1 MPIVILTPTNA
12 KSGLLLAWNNFR
24 ARLIVVIMGDTDATA
39 MARMTAE
46 VEEEEVDVMELV
58 RRLQESRSEGMRDE
72 PGTGASATAAKAHE
86 KGFASMVKTTG
97 VATLD
102 EESKKGQFGWFPVLG
117 VQMPYIIRSETP
129 YIPTKVKQDL
139 LNL

>member
-1 MPIVILTPTNA
+1 
-12 KSGLLLAWNNFR
+12 
-24 ARLIVVIMGDTDATA
+24 MGDTDAAA

-86 KGFASMVKTTG
+86 KGFASLVKTTG

-129 YIPTKVKQDL
+129 YIPTKVTLGEFRHTIKISKLDSRKFWFGFL
-139 LNL
+139 LYLILISLLLR

>member
-1 MPIVILTPTNA
+1 
-12 KSGLLLAWNNFR
+12 
-24 ARLIVVIMGDTDATA
+24 MGDTDAAA

-58 RRLQESRSEGMRDE
+58 RRLQEDRSEGMRDE
-72 PGTGASATAAKAHE
+72 PGTELFRDYNYFKKNLLGTGAAATAAKAHE

-97 VATLD
+97 EATLD
-102 EESKKGQFGWFPVLG
+102 EESKKGQFGWFPVLE

-129 YIPTKVKQDL
+129 YIPTKVGSVREEYDL
-139 LNL
+139 DLPRSGY

>member
-1 MPIVILTPTNA
+1 
-12 KSGLLLAWNNFR
+12 
-24 ARLIVVIMGDTDATA
+24 MGDTDAAA

-58 RRLQESRSEGMRDE
+58 RRLQEDRSEGMRDE
-72 PGTGASATAAKAHE
+72 PGTELYLEIRIILTHLLGTGAAATAAKAHE

-97 VATLD
+97 EATLD
-102 EESKKGQFGWFPVLG
+102 EESKKGQFGWFPVLE

-129 YIPTKVKQDL
+129 YIPTKVGEVREENDL
-139 LNL
+139 DLPRSGY

>member
-1 MPIVILTPTNA
+1 
-12 KSGLLLAWNNFR
+12 
-24 ARLIVVIMGDTDATA
+24 MGDTDAAA

-58 RRLQESRSEGMRDE
+58 RRLQEDRSEGMRDE
-72 PGTGASATAAKAHE
+72 QGTELFRDWNYLKKNLLGTGAAATAAKAHE

-97 VATLD
+97 EATLD
-102 EESKKGQFGWFPVLG
+102 EESKKGQFGWFPVLE

-129 YIPTKVKQDL
+129 YIPTKVGSVREEYDL
-139 LNL
+139 DLPRSGY

>member
-1 MPIVILTPTNA
+1 
-12 KSGLLLAWNNFR
+12 
-24 ARLIVVIMGDTDATA
+24 MGDTDAA
-39 MARMTAE
+39 AVARMTAE

-86 KGFASMVKTTG
+86 KGFASLVKTTG

-129 YIPTKVKQDL
+129 YIPTKVQ
-139 LNL
+139 NIWRIYPCH

>member
-1 MPIVILTPTNA
+1 
-12 KSGLLLAWNNFR
+12 
-24 ARLIVVIMGDTDATA
+24 MGDTDATA

-129 YIPTKVKQDL
+129 YIPTKVKQYF

>member
-1 MPIVILTPTNA
+1 
-12 KSGLLLAWNNFR
+12 
-24 ARLIVVIMGDTDATA
+24 MGDTDAAA

-97 VATLD
+97 EATLD
-102 EESKKGQFGWFPVLG
+102 EESKKGQFGWFPVLE

-129 YIPTKVKQDL
+129 YIPTKVGSVREEYDL
-139 LNL
+139 DLPRSGY

>member
-1 MPIVILTPTNA
+1 
-12 KSGLLLAWNNFR
+12 
-24 ARLIVVIMGDTDATA
+24 

-46 VEEEEVDVMELV
+46 VEEEEEVDVMELV
-58 RRLQESRSEGMRDE
+58 RRLQEAAGSALSMRDE

-86 KGFASMVKTTG
+86 KGFASLVKTTG

-117 VQMPYIIRSETP
+117 VQMPYIIRSDTP
-129 YIPTKVKQDL
+129 YIPTKVTL
-139 LNL
+139 GGLSHVITIGMFGY

>member
-1 MPIVILTPTNA
+1 
-12 KSGLLLAWNNFR
+12 
-24 ARLIVVIMGDTDATA
+24 MGDTDAAA

-86 KGFASMVKTTG
+86 KGFASLVKTTG

-129 YIPTKVKQDL
+129 YIPTKVTFGGLSQPIKIAKLYTGNLRFGFLLDL
-139 LNL
+139 MLVSLLLR